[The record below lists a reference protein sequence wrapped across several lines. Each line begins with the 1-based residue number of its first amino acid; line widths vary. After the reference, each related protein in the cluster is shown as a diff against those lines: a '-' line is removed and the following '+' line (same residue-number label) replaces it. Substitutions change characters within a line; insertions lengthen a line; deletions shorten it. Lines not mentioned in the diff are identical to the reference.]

1 MKNHRKALWI
11 RLGVFLLL
19 CLVFLWG
26 VLFYG
31 HSSTL
36 PSGESLEAPSVN
48 HYLGTDNLGIDI
60 YAQIS
65 RGFFRSMAIGLLA
78 AGLTFLL
85 AGVLGISA
93 GYLGGAFDNV
103 VSFLIQLLLSIPQLP
118 VMILVGA
125 FFGQSMGNII
135 VIIALFSWAPI
146 AKQLRAKTISIRNT
160 PYIRLAKSYGGK
172 HFYLICRHMLPELLP
187 LLLVNALGVI
197 GAAIVQEASLA
208 FLGLSDPLAKSW
220 GLMISRARA
229 FPGIF
234 FTDFW
239 KWWLLPPVV
248 ALVASTVSLRLL
260 AKAIESAWL
269 KEV

>member
-1 MKNHRKALWI
+1 MKAVKI
-11 RLGVFLLL
+11 RLVLFLIL
-19 CLVFLWG
+19 CLIFFWG
-26 VLFYG
+26 AVVYG
-31 HSSTL
+31 HSGTL
-36 PSGESLEAPSVN
+36 PSGESLEAPSPD

-60 YAQIS
+60 YAQVS
-65 RGFFRSMAIGLLA
+65 MGFFRSMTVGLLA
-78 AGLTFLL
+78 AGLTFLF
-85 AGVLGISA
+85 AGILGISA
-93 GYLGGAFDNV
+93 GYLGGAFDTA
-103 VSFLIQLLLSIPQLP
+103 VSFLINLLLSIPQLP

-135 VIIALFSWAPI
+135 LIIALFSWAPI
-146 AKQLRAKTISIRNT
+146 AKQLRAKTVSIRNT

-187 LLLVNALGVI
+187 LLLVSALGVI

-248 ALVASTVSLRLL
+248 ALVASTVTIRLL
-260 AKAIESAWL
+260 AKAIETAWL